1 VQVGFV
7 LVWGLG
13 FGGLGPREPCE
24 TGADVML
31 ERESPPSICPS
42 SPTQQVAHTHTI
54 RHLAAH
60 AVPHVTRH
68 TCKNHLPLLAAGFG
82 LLRLVG
88 CDCLAVESLMR
99 QGRVGTT
106 RTCGLRRK
114 AFYVRRYREALHV
127 HVATVDGQIP
137 LIALTP
143 PSACTLTKRVRT

>member
-1 VQVGFV
+1 MTSCSSNFHIAGGTAVQVGFV
-7 LVWGLG
+7 LVW
-13 FGGLGPREPCE
+13 GLGPREPCE

-42 SPTQQVAHTHTI
+42 SPNQQVAHTHTI

-88 CDCLAVESLMR
+88 CDCLAVESLMPNAT
-99 QGRVGTT
+99 GASGYDP
-106 RTCGLRRK
+106 
-114 AFYVRRYREALHV
+114 YVRPASGERRSTYVGIEKL
-127 HVATVDGQIP
+127 
-137 LIALTP
+137 
-143 PSACTLTKRVRT
+143 CMYM